1 MSISVHPVVSS
12 SFGSIHRRIFHRRTF
27 HRRIFHLERFW
38 SKMVVAR
45 RKESFR
51 RSSIMNYEQSVM
63 FGQYREQLASFAR
76 DQAMKKQDEMTGNGV
91 EFLHGGGRRKGVTGL
106 CLSLLNH
113 YGEWILLAFLGSFMA
128 LISFLF
134 DLAINSCYDCKY
146 PTVYPQLPLSLSLFS
161 HFSLSLFILTFS
173 PTLSIPSTCSSS
185 SPQLVLPRVHPVTQ
199 STLTPKFTPSPSLI
213 ILSCSS
219 TYVFDGEAG
228 MEHKLLDQIFNLDFI
243 STWND
248 PDFGY
253 HCTSHFSPS
262 SRIRNFG
269 NESYFERN
277 RSSRIPFIPY
287 TFCQNSSTSN
297 RSWIWISYWE
307 TGLFFP

>member
-1 MSISVHPVVSS
+1 
-12 SFGSIHRRIFHRRTF
+12 
-27 HRRIFHLERFW
+27 
-38 SKMVVAR
+38 
-45 RKESFR
+45 
-51 RSSIMNYEQSVM
+51 
-63 FGQYREQLASFAR
+63 
-76 DQAMKKQDEMTGNGV
+76 MTGNGV
-91 EFLHGGGRRKGVTGL
+91 EFLHGGRRRKAGVTGL

-146 PTVYPQLPLSLSLFS
+146 PTL
-161 HFSLSLFILTFS
+161 SLSLFILTFS
-173 PTLSIPSTCSSS
+173 PALSLLSTCTSS

-213 ILSCSS
+213 ILILSSSS

-269 NESYFERN
+269 NESHFERN
-277 RSSRIPFIPY
+277 CSSRIPFIPF

-307 TGLFFP
+307 TGLFFPLKILSLSLFFFPSSLLNQKF